1 MYADSA
7 NLIRRGV
14 CAKGEDRMKKR
25 IVSMCLAL
33 LMAASLLPLEVT
45 AAWAAETRQL
55 TAASAQAAAYSTVAL
70 GPGARNLTELEL
82 AAYEN
87 LYAAIV
93 DIAWGRR
100 QSAEIDC
107 GYVLTQAQRDRVW
120 AALQTDVLVYGIRT
134 ADGLYRDEHV
144 AVHCEV
150 SVPRGQQ

>member
-1 MYADSA
+1 
-7 NLIRRGV
+7 
-14 CAKGEDRMKKR
+14 MKKR

-55 TAASAQAAAYSTVAL
+55 TAASAQAAAYSTVVL

-120 AALQTDVLVYGIRT
+120 AALQTDT
-134 ADGLYRDEHV
+134 TW
-144 AVHCEV
+144 
-150 SVPRGQQ
+150 